1 MPYVVG
7 PDSGSRLMFT
17 NESIHRAVRFTKD
30 DLSSLDC
37 VLVVAKILCVALQ
50 EFVSCTGC
58 TLKPDILT
66 RAYRFSDASS
76 TSAPILVDVSIVR
89 AGERLSTAEPHDPL
103 EDDDVVLLEAV
114 IC

>member
-7 PDSGSRLMFT
+7 PDSSSRLMFT

-37 VLVVAKILCVALQ
+37 VLVVAKTLRVALQ
-50 EFVSCTGC
+50 EFVRCTGC
-58 TLKPDILT
+58 TLKPDFLT

-76 TSAPILVDVSIVR
+76 SSAPILVGVSIVR
-89 AGERLSTAEPHDPL
+89 DGERLSSAEPDDPL
-103 EDDDVVLLEAV
+103 EDDDVVLVEAT

>member
-7 PDSGSRLMFT
+7 PGGSSRLMFA
-17 NESIHRAVRFTKD
+17 NASIHRAVRFTNK
-30 DLSSLDC
+30 DLSSPDC
-37 VLVVAKILCVALQ
+37 ILVVAKTLRFALQ
-50 EFVSCTGC
+50 EFVRCTGC
-58 TLKPDILT
+58 TLKADFLT
-66 RAYRFSDASS
+66 GAYRFSDASS

>member
-7 PDSGSRLMFT
+7 PDSSSRLMFT
-17 NESIHRAVRFTKD
+17 NASIHRAVRFTKD

-37 VLVVAKILCVALQ
+37 VLVVAKTLRVALQ
-50 EFVSCTGC
+50 EFVRCTGC
-58 TLKPDILT
+58 TLKPDFLT

-76 TSAPILVDVSIVR
+76 SSAPILVGVSIVR
-89 AGERLSTAEPHDPL
+89 DGERLSSAEPDDPL
-103 EDDDVVLLEAV
+103 EDDDVVLVEAT